1 MNSYELMF
9 IIDPDLEEEAAQKV
23 VAAVK
28 EAISGVGGEVT
39 EERMMGKRRLAY
51 EIKKKTDGLY
61 VLLYFQAPPAAM
73 EELNRAL
80 RINEQVLRH
89 LITRAKHNAPLTD

>member
-1 MNSYELMF
+1 MNPYELMF
-9 IIDPDLEEEAAQKV
+9 IIDPDLEEEAAKKV

-28 EAISGVGGEVT
+28 DSIAGVGGEVT
-39 EERMMGKRRLAY
+39 AERMMGKRRLAY

-61 VLLYFQAPPAAM
+61 VLIHFQAPPTAI

-80 RINEQVLRH
+80 RINDQVLRH
-89 LITRAKHNAPLTD
+89 LITRAKHDVPPAE